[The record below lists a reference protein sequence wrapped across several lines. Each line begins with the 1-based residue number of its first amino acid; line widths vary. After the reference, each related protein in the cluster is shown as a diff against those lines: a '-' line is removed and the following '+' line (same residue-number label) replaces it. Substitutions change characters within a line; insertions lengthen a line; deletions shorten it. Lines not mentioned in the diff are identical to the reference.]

1 MLSIQD
7 GPRITSMLDVE
18 GLKAGLYR
26 IHHIVLGKGLLY
38 TTGYDIEWAVFDDGS
53 NHPKMSRFLHG
64 SNHPKMS
71 KFSLGNK
78 YGSGYTDRDNP
89 FGVFFTRREN
99 FFAELSSFEPESSE
113 FILFNLDLF
122 K

>member
-1 MLSIQD
+1 MLSVQD
-7 GPRITSMLDVE
+7 MPRITSMSDVK

-26 IHHIVLGKGLLY
+26 IHHTALGKGLLY
-38 TTGYDIEWAVFDDGS
+38 TTGYDIEWVVLNGDP
-53 NHPKMSRFLHG
+53 NPPRLSRFA
-64 SNHPKMS
+64 
-71 KFSLGNK
+71 LGNK
-78 YGSGYTDRDNP
+78 YGPGYTDRDNP
-89 FGVFFTRREN
+89 FGAFFTRRER